1 MCLQLS
7 NSPRQNAEGYV
18 GQREFGWFRA
28 KMRLVGCE
36 IMVSKKDMWV
46 QKESGWLRTRMRLVG
61 CEIMLGENA
70 FGWVRGFWVISE
82 VRLVGWVRGHEDLWG
97 EKKERGPH
105 GLDAGLERSRR

>member
-1 MCLQLS
+1 
-7 NSPRQNAEGYV
+7 
-18 GQREFGWFRA
+18 
-28 KMRLVGCE
+28 MRLVGCE

-82 VRLVGWVRGHEDLWG
+82 VRLVGWVGGHEDLWG
-97 EKKERGPH
+97 AKKERGPH

>member
-28 KMRLVGCE
+28 K
-36 IMVSKKDMWV
+36 
-46 QKESGWLRTRMRLVG
+46 MRLVG

-97 EKKERGPH
+97 AKKNEARM
-105 GLDAGLERSRR
+105 D

>member
-28 KMRLVGCE
+28 RMRLVGCE

-46 QKESGWLRTRMRLVG
+46 QREFGWFRARMRLVG
-61 CEIMLGENA
+61 CEIMVGEQVMN
-70 FGWVRGFWVISE
+70 
-82 VRLVGWVRGHEDLWG
+82 
-97 EKKERGPH
+97 K
-105 GLDAGLERSRR
+105 